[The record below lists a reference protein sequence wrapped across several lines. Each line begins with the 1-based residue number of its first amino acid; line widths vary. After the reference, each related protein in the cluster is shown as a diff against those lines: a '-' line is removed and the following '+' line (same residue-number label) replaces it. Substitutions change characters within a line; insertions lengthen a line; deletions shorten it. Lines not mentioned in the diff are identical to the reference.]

1 MTPDEKRKE
10 YYKLPSAKRKELA
23 EMDAFNGFVSASG
36 LKVDPGTAKNEK
48 PPLPDISCKIDDAP
62 YFFELGEV
70 TDEELAEQVGIS
82 KRTQADGDGG
92 FFGEEKPLL
101 RMVSKKAES
110 TTYSTG
116 GVPLDLVL
124 HYDKQYPFDPA
135 YYLERY
141 EADIAAAMTP
151 NGPFSR
157 IWIYDSWTK
166 SVLWKRG

>member
-1 MTPDEKRKE
+1 MTPDEKRKA

-110 TTYSTG
+110 TYSTG

-124 HYDKQYPFDPA
+124 HYDKQYPFVPSD
-135 YYLERY
+135 YLNRY